1 MFLARSNVA
10 HACGV
15 GMKRIIWVLLVSNA
29 IFGSAYASSRAD
41 HLGNLRMEKQ
51 KRLMIWTMEGDVQ
64 LSGGDQTPTKTTFRF
79 GPGAGSAKQR
89 FEIPGLRIV
98 EFSATARFKSDDVV
112 ARIRVQC
119 YDARN
124 RVVMELSQPFDPK
137 KGNTEAGSSSG
148 IYFKTQAHTKYL
160 VASIEKTAVSQG
172 PVTVES
178 AKLQDFDKDR
188 VTHKPECNLDE
199 YMLPIWNGSTVH
211 NETVLMVSNEGKPSS
226 GSLLF
231 QPKRVLSVK
240 DSQLK
245 VTYEEGRDFSVNG
258 KVLTA
263 VPGSRI
269 QSVKGSEFPKEQ
281 YPWWSVA
288 GKHLCVTYEHTD
300 VWEGPVPEYQGR
312 DLAGTVKRL
321 IGKKPLTVVALGDSI
336 TLGINVSGYRGEP
349 PYMPTWAELFTWKL
363 AKEFGDSRIQL
374 FNVGLGGMTARWG
387 EDNASSAVASLNPDL
402 VLIAF
407 GMNDFW
413 SVDADSFRKSIVAT
427 MNSIRNKRPKAEFI
441 LISSIRFDPIY
452 TVEKDYVEHLTSY
465 AKELQSLA
473 GPGVGYL
480 DMTGLTDYLYKV
492 KSSKDLMSDPMHPD
506 DFLARW
512 YAQSLVAM
520 LDNRQASTQKR
531 R

>member
-1 MFLARSNVA
+1 
-10 HACGV
+10 
-15 GMKRIIWVLLVSNA
+15 
-29 IFGSAYASSRAD
+29 
-41 HLGNLRMEKQ
+41 MEKQ
-51 KRLMIWTMEGDVQ
+51 KHLMTWITNGDCQ
-64 LSGGDQTPTKTTFRF
+64 LAGESDTPTKPLLHF
-79 GPGAGSAKQR
+79 GPGVGSAKKR
-89 FEIPGLRIV
+89 FEMPGLRII
-98 EFSATARFKSDDVV
+98 EFSAAARFKSHDVV
-112 ARIRVQC
+112 AKIRVQC

-137 KGNTEAGSSSG
+137 KGNAEAGSKSG

-160 VASIEKTAVSQG
+160 IASIEKTTVSQS

-178 AKLQDFDKDR
+178 VELQDFDKDR
-188 VTHKPECNLDE
+188 VAHKPDCNLDE
-199 YMLPIWNGSTVH
+199 YMLPIWRGDTVH
-211 NETVLMVSNEGKPSS
+211 NETVLLVSTDGKPPS

-231 QPKRVLSVK
+231 QPKKVVSVM

-245 VTYEEGRDFSVNG
+245 VTYEEGRDYSVSG
-258 KVLTA
+258 KVVTA

-269 QSVKGSEFPKEQ
+269 QSVKDSDFPKEQ

-288 GKHLCVTYEHTD
+288 GKHLCVTYEHSD
-300 VWEGPVPEYQGR
+300 IWEGPVPEYQGKN
-312 DLAGTVKRL
+312 LATTVKKV

-363 AKEFGDSRIQL
+363 AKDFSNDHIQL
-374 FNVGLGGMTARWG
+374 FNAGLGGMTARWG
-387 EDNASSAVASLNPDL
+387 EDNASSAVASLDPDL
-402 VLIAF
+402 VLLAF

-413 SVDADSFRKSIVAT
+413 SVDAESFRNSIVAT
-427 MNSIRNKRPKAEFI
+427 MNSIRHRRPKAEFI

-465 AKELQSLA
+465 AKQLQSLA

-520 LDNRQASTQKR
+520 LDPKQAPGAKGH
-531 R
+531 